1 MKRGGAH
8 RSKRLAARENILP
21 HKEEHRKLNNLFSTY
36 RPADPSDFVGHK
48 SNETSQSYKICSQV
62 NTLCKI
68 ITLFQ
73 YLITK
78 WFEI

>member
-8 RSKRLAARENILP
+8 SSKRLAARENILR
-21 HKEEHRKLNNLFSTY
+21 HKEENSKLNNLFSTF

-48 SNETSQSYKICSQV
+48 SNETSQSYTIFSQV
-62 NTLCKI
+62 NTLCKV

-78 WFEI
+78 